1 MRNKNKGIL
10 FWITGLSGSGKTA
23 IAKKIKKR
31 ISRLYG
37 PTIEL
42 SGDDFR
48 KIFKLNKY
56 TEKARIEYLLKYLHF
71 CKLIT
76 NQKIN
81 LIFNLI
87 GMYNRARR
95 WNRKNIDN
103 YVEIYIKADIYKII
117 SFKRKKIYFNK
128 TRNVVGLDIKP
139 QFPKKPHIVINNDFS
154 KSIDDLVKE
163 LLSKIKKL
171 NLWGLK
177 IYFQ

>member
-1 MRNKNKGIL
+1 MRKQLIRNKNKGIL

-23 IAKKIKKR
+23 IAKKIKKK
-31 ISRLYG
+31 ISCLYG

-56 TEKARIEYLLKYLHF
+56 TKKARIEYLLKYLHF

-87 GMYNRARR
+87 GMYNRARD

-103 YVEIYIKADIYKII
+103 YVEIYIKTDIHKII
-117 SFKRKKIYFNK
+117 KFKKKAIYLKNK
-128 TRNVVGLDIKP
+128 KNIVGLDIKAE
-139 QFPKKPHIVINNDFS
+139 FPKKPHITINNDFTRS
-154 KSIDDLVKE
+154 TEALSKE
-163 LLSKIKKL
+163 LLDKIKDL
-171 NLWGLK
+171 NTRN
-177 IYFQ
+177 

>member
-1 MRNKNKGIL
+1 MGKKIISNKNKGIL

-23 IAKKIKKR
+23 IAKKIQKK
-31 ISRLYG
+31 ISHLYG

-48 KIFKLNKY
+48 KIFRLNKY
-56 TEKARIEYLLKYLHF
+56 TKKARIEYLPKYLHF

-103 YVEIYIKADIYKII
+103 YVEIYIKADIHKII
-117 SFKRKKIYFNK
+117 KLKRKATYLKNK
-128 TRNVVGLDIKP
+128 KNIVGLDIKP
-139 QFPKKPHIVINNDFS
+139 EFPKKPNIVIKNDFN
-154 KSIDDLVKE
+154 KSTDKLAKE
-163 LLSKIKKL
+163 LLSKIKNL
-171 NLWGLK
+171 NL
-177 IYFQ
+177 

>member
-1 MRNKNKGIL
+1 MGKQLIRNKNKGIL

-23 IAKKIKKR
+23 IAKKIKKK
-31 ISRLYG
+31 ISHLYG

-56 TEKARIEYLLKYLHF
+56 TKKARIEYLLKYLHF

-103 YVEIYIKADIYKII
+103 YVEIYIKADIHKII
-117 SFKRKKIYFNK
+117 KLKRKATYLKNK
-128 TRNVVGLDIKP
+128 KNIVGLDIKP
-139 QFPKKPHIVINNDFS
+139 EFPKKPNIVIKNDFN
-154 KSIDDLVKE
+154 KSTDKLAKE
-163 LLSKIKKL
+163 LLSKIKNL
-171 NLWGLK
+171 NL
-177 IYFQ
+177 

>member
-1 MRNKNKGIL
+1 MTKKIIRNKDKGIL

-31 ISRLYG
+31 IFQLYG

-42 SGDDFR
+42 SGDNFR
-48 KIFKLNKY
+48 KIFGLNKY
-56 TEKARIEYLLKYLHF
+56 TKKARIENLQKYLHF

-87 GMYNRARR
+87 GMYNRARN

-103 YVEIYIKADIYKII
+103 YVEIYIKANIHKII
-117 SFKRKKIYFNK
+117 KLKKKPIYLHNKRNII
-128 TRNVVGLDIKP
+128 GLDIKP
-139 QFPKKPHIVINNDFS
+139 EFPKKPDIVIENDFI
-154 KSIDDLVKE
+154 KNTDELAKE
-163 LLSKIKKL
+163 LLKKIQKL
-171 NLWGLK
+171 V
-177 IYFQ
+177 

>member
-1 MRNKNKGIL
+1 MGKKIISNKNKGIL

-23 IAKKIKKR
+23 IAKKIYKK
-31 ISRLYG
+31 ISHLYG
-37 PTIEL
+37 PTIEI

-48 KIFKLNKY
+48 KIFRLNKY
-56 TEKARIEYLLKYLHF
+56 TKKARIEYLLKYLHF

-103 YVEIYIKADIYKII
+103 YVEIYIKADIHKII
-117 SFKRKKIYFNK
+117 KLKRKATYLKNK
-128 TRNVVGLDIKP
+128 KNIVGLDIKP
-139 QFPKKPHIVINNDFS
+139 EFPKKPNIVIKNDFN
-154 KSIDDLVKE
+154 KSTDKLAKE

-171 NLWGLK
+171 NL
-177 IYFQ
+177 

>member
-1 MRNKNKGIL
+1 MGKKIISNKNKGIL

-23 IAKKIKKR
+23 IAKKIHKK
-31 ISRLYG
+31 ISHLYG
-37 PTIEL
+37 PTIEI

-48 KIFKLNKY
+48 QIFRLNKY
-56 TEKARIEYLLKYLHF
+56 TKKARIEYLLKYLHF

-103 YVEIYIKADIYKII
+103 YVEIYIKADIHKII
-117 SFKRKKIYFNK
+117 KLKRKATYLKNK
-128 TRNVVGLDIKP
+128 KNIVGLDIRP
-139 QFPKKPHIVINNDFS
+139 EFPKKPNIVIKNDFN
-154 KSIDDLVKE
+154 KSTDKLAKE
-163 LLSKIKKL
+163 LLSKIKNL
-171 NLWGLK
+171 NL
-177 IYFQ
+177 